1 MEVGINSPP
10 IKQVVALYLQKPAW
24 PDVRTNLEL
33 VFSNRLVI
41 ALSVCKI
48 SLLDFRDRTQNA
60 LSTMLITQI
69 SHLGCFEHF

>member
-24 PDVRTNLEL
+24 PDVRTDLEL

-48 SLLDFRDRTQNA
+48 GLANLGNWPSRISLTA
-60 LSTMLITQI
+60 HKMLSQL
-69 SHLGCFEHF
+69 C